1 MNKHTPGPWISH
13 KADDLHGHDHF
24 VMTASGFLGYLPKE
38 SEGGGVQLFTEQ
50 DARLIAAAPELL
62 EALIAANAELEM
74 WRAGFPNH
82 SDSEEV
88 AVMIDEAISKAT
100 GESA

>member
-1 MNKHTPGPWISH
+1 MNKHTPGPWISQ

-50 DARLIAAAPELL
+50 DARLIATAPELL
-62 EALIAANAELEM
+62 ALLMESQKFIGGDWRERRDALIA
-74 WRAGFPNH
+74 
-82 SDSEEV
+82 
-88 AVMIDEAISKAT
+88 KAT
-100 GESA
+100 GETA